1 MAKKTKH
8 DLQKA
13 LDKFI
18 GQFNNPL
25 VGAEEAKKR
34 MYPFGSF
41 SVNRVD
47 PVHYDALID
56 KLRV

>member
-13 LDKFI
+13 LDNFI

-41 SVNRVD
+41 SVNRVA
-47 PVHYDALID
+47 PVHYASLIQQ
-56 KLRV
+56 LQ